1 MFFKIFKAF
10 GRTEKLFFL
19 GFAAVFLASGGLL
32 IWFSVEKNVSRI
44 PVSGGEYR
52 EGAIGQPIY
61 VNPVLANENGV
72 DQDLI
77 ALVYANLFDL
87 SKNRELEADQRSYLI
102 SLRDDILWSDGERIT
117 SDDVIFTLKLI
128 QDSSAHSPLFQTW
141 QGVVA
146 ERISELQ
153 IRFVLPDPYVF
164 FEKNLSRLVVVPKHI
179 FGSIPPANLRLSVY
193 NLEPVGSGPYKFSG
207 YDKQRDGFI
216 TDYRLETSKN
226 YFGKKPFI
234 VGFAFKFYQDEAG
247 LVEAFNSRAIDGF
260 GGIDPE
266 KLNSLSLN
274 KKVFEMIMPRYYAV
288 FFNQSV
294 SETLKEKDTRM
305 ALMEAVDKKKIINE
319 VFGGSAIESNGPL
332 LAGFEGYDA
341 DSETAVDYAP
351 EKARERTASLAAK
364 KLSLELSLVVP
375 HVPFLVKTANL
386 LKQYWEEAGFKINL
400 LILSPTDV
408 AGEVIRTRN
417 YEMLLFGASI
427 ANNPDIFSFWHSS
440 ERFYPGLN
448 FSLYNNRKTD
458 ELLELARQTSDTA
471 KQLDYLKDIQK
482 LISSEL
488 PALFLYSPKYLYV
501 SAPMLDGVETDG
513 LNFPSE
519 RFNKVE
525 EWFEKTAK
533 VL

>member
-1 MFFKIFKAF
+1 M
-10 GRTEKLFFL
+10 
-19 GFAAVFLASGGLL
+19 
-32 IWFSVEKNVSRI
+32 
-44 PVSGGEYR
+44 
-52 EGAIGQPIY
+52 
-61 VNPVLANENGV
+61 
-72 DQDLI
+72 
-77 ALVYANLFDL
+77 
-87 SKNRELEADQRSYLI
+87 
-102 SLRDDILWSDGERIT
+102 
-117 SDDVIFTLKLI
+117 
-128 QDSSAHSPLFQTW
+128 
-141 QGVVA
+141 
-146 ERISELQ
+146 
-153 IRFVLPDPYVF
+153 
-164 FEKNLSRLVVVPKHI
+164 
-179 FGSIPPANLRLSVY
+179 
-193 NLEPVGSGPYKFSG
+193 
-207 YDKQRDGFI
+207 
-216 TDYRLETSKN
+216 
-226 YFGKKPFI
+226 
-234 VGFAFKFYQDEAG
+234 
-247 LVEAFNSRAIDGF
+247 
-260 GGIDPE
+260 
-266 KLNSLSLN
+266 
-274 KKVFEMIMPRYYAV
+274 
-288 FFNQSV
+288 
-294 SETLKEKDTRM
+294 
-305 ALMEAVDKKKIINE
+305 
-319 VFGGSAIESNGPL
+319 
-332 LAGFEGYDA
+332 
-341 DSETAVDYAP
+341 
-351 EKARERTASLAAK
+351 
-364 KLSLELSLVVP
+364 
-375 HVPFLVKTANL
+375 PFLVKTANL